1 VESKKSINKITII
14 VEAMKAVQRDKGT
27 FLVLGIDAATWSVIK
42 PNLDTLTNFKRLID
56 LGESKELILKEKPI
70 SASVWCGMF
79 SGKLPDEHKHESYVV
94 NGDIVKRAD
103 IKVDFIW
110 DVLHEK
116 GKRVKALNVPFVVPP
131 YTFNVDFKPIGFGL
145 PTNEKEWN
153 EELERVTEKTKELL
167 AEKPDLLIS
176 VYTLLDRI
184 QHFHWGE
191 DYVVEW
197 YKRMDAKIGE
207 LIFETGFLEGNNQ
220 LIVISDHGFCSFG
233 DAKVQTLPEYTKEG
247 KLKGDHHEKAF
258 LLTVNVDYEITRPQD
273 VFFAILEQ
281 NQG

>member
-1 VESKKSINKITII
+1 MDKGL
-14 VEAMKAVQRDKGT
+14 EAMTGERNKGT
-27 FLVLGIDAATWSVIK
+27 FFVVGIDAATWTVIT
-42 PNLDTLTNFKRLID
+42 PNLNKLRNFKRLIEI
-56 LGESKELILKEKPI
+56 GKSKTITLKEKPI

-79 SGKLPDEHKHESYVV
+79 SGKLPEEHEHESYVI
-94 NGDIVKRAD
+94 NGEIVKRED

-110 DVLHEK
+110 DVLARE
-116 GKRVKALNVPFVVPP
+116 GKKVRALNVPFVVPP
-131 YTFNVDFKPIGFGL
+131 YSFGVNFKPIGFGL

-176 VYTLLDRI
+176 VYTCLDRI

-197 YKRMDAKIGE
+197 YKRMDDKIGE
-207 LIFETGFLEGNNQ
+207 LIFDTGFLDENNK

-233 DAKVQTLPEYTKEG
+233 EAKVQTLPEYTEEG
-247 KLKGDHHEKAF
+247 KLKGDHHEDAF
-258 LLTVNVDYEITRPQD
+258 LVTVNVDYEINRPQD
-273 VFFAILEQ
+273 VFFAIKNFFASKNLY
-281 NQG
+281 